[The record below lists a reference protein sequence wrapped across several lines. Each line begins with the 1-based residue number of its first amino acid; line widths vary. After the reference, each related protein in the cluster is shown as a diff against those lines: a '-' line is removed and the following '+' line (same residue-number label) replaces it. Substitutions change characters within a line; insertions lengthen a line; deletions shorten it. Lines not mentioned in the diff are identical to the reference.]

1 MQSIRSDDVKHSQD
15 EQSPVASEL
24 APAGPRSGP
33 SSPDRG
39 GLLRS
44 PSGASSLATG
54 SVSRFQRGFT
64 LIEIMV
70 VVVIIGVL
78 GAIVVPQFMSRPD
91 QAKVTA
97 ARIDIQAIA
106 TALEMYRLDNAHYPS
121 TQQGLEALVKR
132 PSGLPVARGWN
143 PQGYLKSMPVDP
155 WNTPYQYLNP
165 GVRSVDGT
173 YDLYSLGADGVAG
186 GEGFAAEI
194 GNWGH

>member
-1 MQSIRSDDVKHSQD
+1 MQ
-15 EQSPVASEL
+15 PV
-24 APAGPRSGP
+24 RKNK
-33 SSPDRG
+33 
-39 GLLRS
+39 
-44 PSGASSLATG
+44 
-54 SVSRFQRGFT
+54 QRGFT

-97 ARIDIQAIA
+97 AKIDIQAIA

-132 PSGLPVARGWN
+132 PSGSPTARNWN

-155 WNTPYQYLNP
+155 WSTPYQYLNP
-165 GVRSVDGT
+165 GVNSVDGT
-173 YDLYSLGADGVAG
+173 YDLYSLGADGVTG
-186 GEGFAAEI
+186 GEGLGVDI
-194 GNWGH
+194 GLGG

>member
-1 MQSIRSDDVKHSQD
+1 MQRLRK
-15 EQSPVASEL
+15 PN
-24 APAGPRSGP
+24 P
-33 SSPDRG
+33 SS
-39 GLLRS
+39 
-44 PSGASSLATG
+44 A
-54 SVSRFQRGFT
+54 QRGFT

-97 ARIDIQAIA
+97 ATIDIQAIA

-132 PSGLPVARGWN
+132 PSGQPAVRNWN

-155 WNTPYQYLNP
+155 WNTPYQYRYP
-165 GVRSVDGT
+165 GLQSVDGM
-173 YDLYSLGADGVAG
+173 YDLYSLGADGIAG
-186 GEGFAAEI
+186 GEGHAADI
-194 GNWGH
+194 GLRSD